1 MNPSPGGTINSGG
14 RMDSPGAI
22 DWAPLF
28 SLLHSDVS
36 EPELVTA
43 LLKNLSEGTEATGVA
58 LYLFEEGRFRLE
70 TDFGAG
76 PFPDLL
82 EESAPEGSAQ
92 LDLPGGRLL
101 VRPPRALEVLAE
113 GGSAEARALLALG
126 LKLCDL
132 RRQLKRRQFEAGLK
146 GVEQQ
151 ALYEVGLAITS
162 MLDLDALSEAI
173 LSWALSLLDAR
184 RAALYLYDQGA
195 YKLRQA
201 LGGAA
206 LEGFEPASLQALP
219 SDLLPG
225 AVYLL
230 AVPMEIESSPRGL
243 LVVADKESRHGVRPF
258 ASGDQQTLKL
268 FAHQAAIALENA
280 HLHRQALEKE
290 RLERE
295 MELAG
300 EIQRQILPKSVP
312 QFSGYEMFGWNRP
325 ARHIGGDYFNF
336 LERQDGHLTL
346 TLGDVSGKGMPAA
359 LMVSILH
366 SALRLMLD
374 VHEVGPT
381 LGERLNRH
389 VHESTAPAKYI
400 TLLVGDLDLAS
411 RRLGYLNAGHNPGVV
426 LGRDG
431 QVRQLG
437 ATGMPIGLLPVA
449 RYERGEVRLIPGDL
463 VCFYS
468 DGITEASDLAG
479 EEFGLDRLVELLREH
494 RDLPLEAIVHEL
506 EQAATC
512 FAQGQPQGDDQ
523 TILLLRVKDESCH
536 HPL

>member
-1 MNPSPGGTINSGG
+1 MSPAPGDTIDPGGRIAATGS
-14 RMDSPGAI
+14 I

-28 SLLHSDVS
+28 ELLNTDVS

-43 LLKNLSEGTEATGVA
+43 LLKNISLGTEATGVA
-58 LYLFEEGRFRLE
+58 LYLFEEGCYRLE
-70 TDFGAG
+70 SDFGAG
-76 PFPDLL
+76 LFPDLL
-82 EESAPEGSAQ
+82 DESPPAGSAL

-101 VRPPRALEVLAE
+101 VRPPRALEGLAP
-113 GGSAEARALLALG
+113 GGNSEARALLALG

-162 MLDLDALSEAI
+162 MLELDALSEAI

-184 RAALYLYDQGA
+184 RAALYLYENGA

-206 LEGFEPASLQALP
+206 LEGFEPADLQQLP
-219 SDLLPG
+219 ADLLPG
-225 AVYLL
+225 AVHLL

-258 ASGDQQTLKL
+258 ADGDQQTLKL

-300 EIQRQILPKSVP
+300 EIQRQILPKTVP
-312 QFSGYEMFGWNRP
+312 EIEGYEMFGWNRP

-336 LERQDGHLTL
+336 LCGDNGRLVL

-374 VHEVGPT
+374 AHEVGPT

-411 RRLGYLNAGHNPGVV
+411 RRLGYLNAGHNPGVA
-426 LGRDG
+426 LGRSG
-431 QVRQLG
+431 EVRQLG
-437 ATGMPIGLLPVA
+437 ATGLPIGLLAVA
-449 RYERGEVRLIPGDL
+449 KYQRGEVTLSPGDL

-468 DGITEASDLAG
+468 DGITEASDLKG
-479 EEFGLDRLVELLREH
+479 EELGLDRLVDLLRQH
-494 RDLPLEAIVHEL
+494 RERPLEEIVREI
-506 EQAATC
+506 EQAATR

-523 TILLLRVKDESCH
+523 TVVLLRVKD
-536 HPL
+536 